1 MYASLTASTPC
12 RATSFSGS
20 APPELEGRRSG
31 TPCCLSNPKTPALR
45 VVSRRYTGRLRA
57 SCPLP
62 LAWPLPYPAALFPI
76 KTVIKIK
83 RREARATV
91 SAAFRSV
98 DGSWRRR
105 VGKLNDR
112 RGDPAPGIGAVV
124 ITVGR
129 QLVDARAAFLKR
141 LVAVT
146 LQ

>member
-1 MYASLTASTPC
+1 MYASLTASMPC

-45 VVSRRYTGRLRA
+45 AVSDATPVLRA

-141 LVAVT
+141 LVAV
-146 LQ
+146 

>member
-1 MYASLTASTPC
+1 MV
-12 RATSFSGS
+12 SG
-20 APPELEGRRSG
+20 
-31 TPCCLSNPKTPALR
+31 
-45 VVSRRYTGRLRA
+45 
-57 SCPLP
+57 
-62 LAWPLPYPAALFPI
+62 
-76 KTVIKIK
+76 KTVIKSK

-146 LQ
+146 LQHQGGGAPDIDLGYHGGKIARLRSTNV